1 MVSDRNQDV
10 KEFQVVFSYALK
22 KKKFEHG
29 LFYLLQ
35 IFLII
40 VRALQLLCRLVLSLQ
55 PIPLKETKAKVVFVW
70 CVKFPNWLLP
80 RRSNKASWL

>member
-1 MVSDRNQDV
+1 M
-10 KEFQVVFSYALK
+10 
-22 KKKFEHG
+22 FEHG

-40 VRALQLLCRLVLSLQ
+40 LRALQLLCRLVLSLQ
-55 PIPLKETKAKVVFVW
+55 PIPLKETKAKVVFVR

-80 RRSNKASWL
+80 KKSNKAFWLL